1 MHSAVVSLDA
11 LTIAR
16 LPIEKLAA
24 CVPFAQRFHAEMKL
38 PGKLLETVWLKNW
51 TTFLSSYNAEIH
63 ALYKGEELIGGLG
76 GMIVP
81 DLLDGRMCAHEMFW
95 FMHPD
100 HRTGTGAIR
109 LLKHFERW
117 GAIQGAV
124 EVRMV
129 HLVGNHDEQ
138 LKRIYEKLG
147 YSCLEM
153 CYRKSLDA
161 WTLKKE

>member
-1 MHSAVVSLDA
+1 MPNAVASTDA
-11 LTIAR
+11 LTIAP
-16 LPIEKLAA
+16 LPIEKLKA
-24 CVPFAQRFHAEMKL
+24 CIPFAQRFHAEMKL

-81 DLLDGRMCAHEMFW
+81 DLLDGRLCAHEMFW

-100 HRTGTGAIR
+100 HRVGTGAIR
-109 LLKHFERW
+109 LLKHFEQWAQRHD
-117 GAIQGAV
+117 AS

-138 LKRIYEKLG
+138 LKRIYEKMG
-147 YSCLEM
+147 YRCLEM
-153 CYRKSLDA
+153 CYRKPLSPLD
-161 WTLKKE
+161 TKE